1 MPALVD
7 RSPETISRLRSGTTS
22 GSTTPSCS
30 FFVAGTTGQPPWDDD
45 LLILADRLLDIG

>member
-7 RSPETISRLRSGTTS
+7 RSPETISRLRSATTS

-30 FFVAGTTGQPPWDDD
+30 FFVAGTIGQPPCATMPEYWA
-45 LLILADRLLDIG
+45 IACST